1 MEIKD
6 TNIDTRLKKILINAG
21 IDTVKKLTETKWSDV
36 LRLRGVGQK
45 YYEQIVDLVYNWK
58 KMNNQIL

>member
-1 MEIKD
+1 MEIQH

-21 IDTVKKLTETKWSDV
+21 IDTVKKLTETKWSNV

>member
-1 MEIKD
+1 MKIQD

-21 IDTVKKLTETKWSDV
+21 IDTVKKLTETKWIDV

>member
-1 MEIKD
+1 MKIQD